1 MNAYMRGFVI
11 LFVLLVLLSYLPP
24 GKQYRKYIRFYAQL
38 LMVLAALRPLFVL
51 FSGKDT
57 FYEKMAYAQCMEKLS
72 EFSRD
77 TQKIAYLNQDRYRT
91 EYENVIA
98 ENIREK
104 VDDMLQEYGLGAESV
119 TVELGEDHTMQE
131 ICIYITDENADE
143 ISVRRI
149 SVSDAAE
156 SGEGQEVCGKVKE
169 ELAAYYGMEDSGI
182 RVSYVGGTSMP
193 EKLKRIL
200 QNKNWRSWKKSD
212 WLLLALVGILL
223 LVIALPVE
231 SGDGTAE
238 KAYNTAQGEK
248 EVSGG
253 SGRTASGDS
262 GGTASGS
269 QTSEEGEQEYVQYL
283 EKKLENILMQMDG
296 VGRVD
301 VMITVSDGGEQIVEK
316 DKKTTSSSTGERDSG
331 GGERSVT
338 EQAGEDSTVYVETAD
353 EKYPY
358 VQKETLPTVAG
369 VVVVAEGGGN
379 PAAVSEISE
388 SVQALLKVEPH
399 RIRVVKMCSREESE

>member
-1 MNAYMRGFVI
+1 
-11 LFVLLVLLSYLPP
+11 
-24 GKQYRKYIRFYAQL
+24 
-38 LMVLAALRPLFVL
+38 
-51 FSGKDT
+51 
-57 FYEKMAYAQCMEKLS
+57 
-72 EFSRD
+72 
-77 TQKIAYLNQDRYRT
+77 
-91 EYENVIA
+91 
-98 ENIREK
+98 
-104 VDDMLQEYGLGAESV
+104 
-119 TVELGEDHTMQE
+119 
-131 ICIYITDENADE
+131 
-143 ISVRRI
+143 
-149 SVSDAAE
+149 
-156 SGEGQEVCGKVKE
+156 
-169 ELAAYYGMEDSGI
+169 
-182 RVSYVGGTSMP
+182 MP

-212 WLLLALVGILL
+212 WLLLALAGILL

-248 EVSGG
+248 ETSGG

-301 VMITVSDGGEQIVEK
+301 VMITVSDGGEQ
-316 DKKTTSSSTGERDSG
+316 RDSG

>member
-1 MNAYMRGFVI
+1 
-11 LFVLLVLLSYLPP
+11 
-24 GKQYRKYIRFYAQL
+24 
-38 LMVLAALRPLFVL
+38 
-51 FSGKDT
+51 
-57 FYEKMAYAQCMEKLS
+57 
-72 EFSRD
+72 
-77 TQKIAYLNQDRYRT
+77 
-91 EYENVIA
+91 
-98 ENIREK
+98 
-104 VDDMLQEYGLGAESV
+104 
-119 TVELGEDHTMQE
+119 
-131 ICIYITDENADE
+131 
-143 ISVRRI
+143 
-149 SVSDAAE
+149 
-156 SGEGQEVCGKVKE
+156 
-169 ELAAYYGMEDSGI
+169 
-182 RVSYVGGTSMP
+182 MP
-193 EKLKRIL
+193 EKLRRIL
-200 QNKNWRSWKKSD
+200 QNKKWRSWKKSD
-212 WLLLALVGILL
+212 WLLLALAGILL

-238 KAYNTAQGEK
+238 KAYNTVQEEK
-248 EVSGG
+248 EASGG

-296 VGRVD
+296 VG
-301 VMITVSDGGEQIVEK
+301 K
-316 DKKTTSSSTGERDSG
+316 RDSG

>member
-1 MNAYMRGFVI
+1 
-11 LFVLLVLLSYLPP
+11 
-24 GKQYRKYIRFYAQL
+24 
-38 LMVLAALRPLFVL
+38 
-51 FSGKDT
+51 
-57 FYEKMAYAQCMEKLS
+57 
-72 EFSRD
+72 
-77 TQKIAYLNQDRYRT
+77 
-91 EYENVIA
+91 
-98 ENIREK
+98 
-104 VDDMLQEYGLGAESV
+104 
-119 TVELGEDHTMQE
+119 
-131 ICIYITDENADE
+131 
-143 ISVRRI
+143 
-149 SVSDAAE
+149 
-156 SGEGQEVCGKVKE
+156 
-169 ELAAYYGMEDSGI
+169 
-182 RVSYVGGTSMP
+182 MP

-212 WLLLALVGILL
+212 WLLLALAGILL
-223 LVIALPVE
+223 LVIAMPVE
-231 SGDGTAE
+231 RGDGTAE

-248 EVSGG
+248 ETSGG
-253 SGRTASGDS
+253 SGRTASGS
-262 GGTASGS
+262 R
-269 QTSEEGEQEYVQYL
+269 TSEEGEQEYVQYL

>member
-1 MNAYMRGFVI
+1 
-11 LFVLLVLLSYLPP
+11 
-24 GKQYRKYIRFYAQL
+24 
-38 LMVLAALRPLFVL
+38 
-51 FSGKDT
+51 
-57 FYEKMAYAQCMEKLS
+57 
-72 EFSRD
+72 
-77 TQKIAYLNQDRYRT
+77 
-91 EYENVIA
+91 
-98 ENIREK
+98 
-104 VDDMLQEYGLGAESV
+104 
-119 TVELGEDHTMQE
+119 
-131 ICIYITDENADE
+131 
-143 ISVRRI
+143 
-149 SVSDAAE
+149 
-156 SGEGQEVCGKVKE
+156 
-169 ELAAYYGMEDSGI
+169 
-182 RVSYVGGTSMP
+182 MP

-200 QNKNWRSWKKSD
+200 QNKNWRSWKKID
-212 WLLLALVGILL
+212 WLLLALAGVLL
-223 LVIALPVE
+223 LVIALPAE
-231 SGDGTAE
+231 SNTTAE

-248 EVSGG
+248 ETSGG
-253 SGRTASGDS
+253 S
-262 GGTASGS
+262 GGTASGGS
-269 QTSEEGEQEYVQYL
+269 GETASGSRTSEEGEQEYVQYL

-301 VMITVSDGGEQIVEK
+301 VMITVLDGGEQIVEK
-316 DKKTTSSSTGERDSG
+316 DQKTTSSSTSERDSG

>member
-1 MNAYMRGFVI
+1 
-11 LFVLLVLLSYLPP
+11 
-24 GKQYRKYIRFYAQL
+24 
-38 LMVLAALRPLFVL
+38 
-51 FSGKDT
+51 
-57 FYEKMAYAQCMEKLS
+57 
-72 EFSRD
+72 
-77 TQKIAYLNQDRYRT
+77 
-91 EYENVIA
+91 
-98 ENIREK
+98 
-104 VDDMLQEYGLGAESV
+104 
-119 TVELGEDHTMQE
+119 
-131 ICIYITDENADE
+131 
-143 ISVRRI
+143 
-149 SVSDAAE
+149 
-156 SGEGQEVCGKVKE
+156 
-169 ELAAYYGMEDSGI
+169 
-182 RVSYVGGTSMP
+182 MP
-193 EKLKRIL
+193 EKLKRVL
-200 QNKNWRSWKKSD
+200 QNKKWRSWKKSD
-212 WLLLALVGILL
+212 WLLLALAGILL

-231 SGDGTAE
+231 SGDGTEE
-238 KAYNTAQGEK
+238 KAYNTAQEEK
-248 EVSGG
+248 ETSGG
-253 SGRTASGDS
+253 SGR
-262 GGTASGS
+262 TASGS

-338 EQAGEDSTVYVETAD
+338 EQAGEDSTVYVEIAD

>member
-1 MNAYMRGFVI
+1 MAQQKRHITRHRG
-11 LFVLLVLLSYLPP
+11 
-24 GKQYRKYIRFYAQL
+24 KRRRQ
-38 LMVLAALRPLFVL
+38 AA
-51 FSGKDT
+51 
-57 FYEKMAYAQCMEKLS
+57 
-72 EFSRD
+72 
-77 TQKIAYLNQDRYRT
+77 
-91 EYENVIA
+91 A
-98 ENIREK
+98 EERR
-104 VDDMLQEYGLGAESV
+104 
-119 TVELGEDHTMQE
+119 QE
-131 ICIYITDENADE
+131 IVEDG
-143 ISVRRI
+143 VRQPDI
-149 SVSDAAE
+149 
-156 SGEGQEVCGKVKE
+156 G
-169 ELAAYYGMEDSGI
+169 
-182 RVSYVGGTSMP
+182 
-193 EKLKRIL
+193 
-200 QNKNWRSWKKSD
+200 
-212 WLLLALVGILL
+212 
-223 LVIALPVE
+223 
-231 SGDGTAE
+231 
-238 KAYNTAQGEK
+238 
-248 EVSGG
+248 
-253 SGRTASGDS
+253 
-262 GGTASGS
+262 
-269 QTSEEGEQEYVQYL
+269 EGEQEYVQYL

>member
-1 MNAYMRGFVI
+1 
-11 LFVLLVLLSYLPP
+11 
-24 GKQYRKYIRFYAQL
+24 
-38 LMVLAALRPLFVL
+38 
-51 FSGKDT
+51 
-57 FYEKMAYAQCMEKLS
+57 
-72 EFSRD
+72 
-77 TQKIAYLNQDRYRT
+77 
-91 EYENVIA
+91 
-98 ENIREK
+98 
-104 VDDMLQEYGLGAESV
+104 
-119 TVELGEDHTMQE
+119 
-131 ICIYITDENADE
+131 
-143 ISVRRI
+143 
-149 SVSDAAE
+149 
-156 SGEGQEVCGKVKE
+156 
-169 ELAAYYGMEDSGI
+169 
-182 RVSYVGGTSMP
+182 MP

-200 QNKNWRSWKKSD
+200 QSKNWRRWKKSD
-212 WLLLALVGILL
+212 WLLLALAGVLL

-231 SGDGTAE
+231 SRNSTAE

-253 SGRTASGDS
+253 SGRTVSGGS

-269 QTSEEGEQEYVQYL
+269 RTSEAGEQEYVQYL

-301 VMITVSDGGEQIVEK
+301 VMITVLDGGEQIVEK
-316 DKKTTSSSTGERDSG
+316 DQKTTSSSTSERDSG

-369 VVVVAEGGGN
+369 VVVVAEGGGD

>member
-1 MNAYMRGFVI
+1 
-11 LFVLLVLLSYLPP
+11 
-24 GKQYRKYIRFYAQL
+24 
-38 LMVLAALRPLFVL
+38 
-51 FSGKDT
+51 
-57 FYEKMAYAQCMEKLS
+57 
-72 EFSRD
+72 
-77 TQKIAYLNQDRYRT
+77 
-91 EYENVIA
+91 
-98 ENIREK
+98 
-104 VDDMLQEYGLGAESV
+104 
-119 TVELGEDHTMQE
+119 
-131 ICIYITDENADE
+131 
-143 ISVRRI
+143 
-149 SVSDAAE
+149 
-156 SGEGQEVCGKVKE
+156 
-169 ELAAYYGMEDSGI
+169 
-182 RVSYVGGTSMP
+182 MP

-212 WLLLALVGILL
+212 WLLLALAGILL

-231 SGDGTAE
+231 SGDCTAE

-248 EVSGG
+248 ETSGG

-301 VMITVSDGGEQIVEK
+301 VMITVSDGGEQSVEK

>member
-1 MNAYMRGFVI
+1 M
-11 LFVLLVLLSYLPP
+11 
-24 GKQYRKYIRFYAQL
+24 
-38 LMVLAALRPLFVL
+38 
-51 FSGKDT
+51 
-57 FYEKMAYAQCMEKLS
+57 
-72 EFSRD
+72 
-77 TQKIAYLNQDRYRT
+77 
-91 EYENVIA
+91 
-98 ENIREK
+98 
-104 VDDMLQEYGLGAESV
+104 
-119 TVELGEDHTMQE
+119 
-131 ICIYITDENADE
+131 
-143 ISVRRI
+143 
-149 SVSDAAE
+149 
-156 SGEGQEVCGKVKE
+156 
-169 ELAAYYGMEDSGI
+169 
-182 RVSYVGGTSMP
+182 
-193 EKLKRIL
+193 
-200 QNKNWRSWKKSD
+200 
-212 WLLLALVGILL
+212 
-223 LVIALPVE
+223 
-231 SGDGTAE
+231 
-238 KAYNTAQGEK
+238 
-248 EVSGG
+248 SGG

-331 GGERSVT
+331 GEERSVT

>member
-1 MNAYMRGFVI
+1 
-11 LFVLLVLLSYLPP
+11 
-24 GKQYRKYIRFYAQL
+24 
-38 LMVLAALRPLFVL
+38 
-51 FSGKDT
+51 
-57 FYEKMAYAQCMEKLS
+57 
-72 EFSRD
+72 
-77 TQKIAYLNQDRYRT
+77 
-91 EYENVIA
+91 
-98 ENIREK
+98 
-104 VDDMLQEYGLGAESV
+104 
-119 TVELGEDHTMQE
+119 MQE

-143 ISVRRI
+143 ISVGRI

-182 RVSYVGGTSMP
+182 RVSYVGGTEMP

-212 WLLLALVGILL
+212 WLLLALAGILL

-248 EVSGG
+248 EMSGG

>member
-1 MNAYMRGFVI
+1 
-11 LFVLLVLLSYLPP
+11 
-24 GKQYRKYIRFYAQL
+24 
-38 LMVLAALRPLFVL
+38 
-51 FSGKDT
+51 
-57 FYEKMAYAQCMEKLS
+57 
-72 EFSRD
+72 
-77 TQKIAYLNQDRYRT
+77 
-91 EYENVIA
+91 
-98 ENIREK
+98 
-104 VDDMLQEYGLGAESV
+104 
-119 TVELGEDHTMQE
+119 
-131 ICIYITDENADE
+131 
-143 ISVRRI
+143 
-149 SVSDAAE
+149 
-156 SGEGQEVCGKVKE
+156 
-169 ELAAYYGMEDSGI
+169 
-182 RVSYVGGTSMP
+182 MP

-212 WLLLALVGILL
+212 WLLLALAGILL

-248 EVSGG
+248 ETSGG

-269 QTSEEGEQEYVQYL
+269 QTSEEGEQEYVQY
-283 EKKLENILMQMDG
+283 
-296 VGRVD
+296 
-301 VMITVSDGGEQIVEK
+301 SDGGEQIVEK

>member
-1 MNAYMRGFVI
+1 
-11 LFVLLVLLSYLPP
+11 
-24 GKQYRKYIRFYAQL
+24 
-38 LMVLAALRPLFVL
+38 
-51 FSGKDT
+51 
-57 FYEKMAYAQCMEKLS
+57 
-72 EFSRD
+72 
-77 TQKIAYLNQDRYRT
+77 
-91 EYENVIA
+91 
-98 ENIREK
+98 
-104 VDDMLQEYGLGAESV
+104 
-119 TVELGEDHTMQE
+119 
-131 ICIYITDENADE
+131 
-143 ISVRRI
+143 
-149 SVSDAAE
+149 
-156 SGEGQEVCGKVKE
+156 
-169 ELAAYYGMEDSGI
+169 
-182 RVSYVGGTSMP
+182 MP

-212 WLLLALVGILL
+212 WLLLALAGILL

-253 SGRTASGDS
+253 SGR
-262 GGTASGS
+262 TASGS

>member
-1 MNAYMRGFVI
+1 
-11 LFVLLVLLSYLPP
+11 
-24 GKQYRKYIRFYAQL
+24 
-38 LMVLAALRPLFVL
+38 
-51 FSGKDT
+51 
-57 FYEKMAYAQCMEKLS
+57 
-72 EFSRD
+72 
-77 TQKIAYLNQDRYRT
+77 
-91 EYENVIA
+91 
-98 ENIREK
+98 
-104 VDDMLQEYGLGAESV
+104 
-119 TVELGEDHTMQE
+119 
-131 ICIYITDENADE
+131 
-143 ISVRRI
+143 
-149 SVSDAAE
+149 
-156 SGEGQEVCGKVKE
+156 
-169 ELAAYYGMEDSGI
+169 
-182 RVSYVGGTSMP
+182 MP
-193 EKLKRIL
+193 EKLKRDL
-200 QNKNWRSWKKSD
+200 TEQK
-212 WLLLALVGILL
+212 LAQLEEKRLAAARAGGDI
-223 LVIALPVE
+223 IAC
-231 SGDGTAE
+231 DCTAGGEWGWHSE

-248 EVSGG
+248 ETSGG

>member
-1 MNAYMRGFVI
+1 
-11 LFVLLVLLSYLPP
+11 
-24 GKQYRKYIRFYAQL
+24 
-38 LMVLAALRPLFVL
+38 
-51 FSGKDT
+51 
-57 FYEKMAYAQCMEKLS
+57 
-72 EFSRD
+72 
-77 TQKIAYLNQDRYRT
+77 
-91 EYENVIA
+91 
-98 ENIREK
+98 
-104 VDDMLQEYGLGAESV
+104 
-119 TVELGEDHTMQE
+119 
-131 ICIYITDENADE
+131 
-143 ISVRRI
+143 
-149 SVSDAAE
+149 
-156 SGEGQEVCGKVKE
+156 
-169 ELAAYYGMEDSGI
+169 
-182 RVSYVGGTSMP
+182 MP

-212 WLLLALVGILL
+212 WLLLALAGILL

-248 EVSGG
+248 ETSGG
-253 SGRTASGDS
+253 SGRTASG
-262 GGTASGS
+262 S
-269 QTSEEGEQEYVQYL
+269 QTSAEGEQEYVQYL

>member
-1 MNAYMRGFVI
+1 M
-11 LFVLLVLLSYLPP
+11 
-24 GKQYRKYIRFYAQL
+24 
-38 LMVLAALRPLFVL
+38 
-51 FSGKDT
+51 
-57 FYEKMAYAQCMEKLS
+57 
-72 EFSRD
+72 
-77 TQKIAYLNQDRYRT
+77 
-91 EYENVIA
+91 
-98 ENIREK
+98 
-104 VDDMLQEYGLGAESV
+104 
-119 TVELGEDHTMQE
+119 
-131 ICIYITDENADE
+131 
-143 ISVRRI
+143 
-149 SVSDAAE
+149 
-156 SGEGQEVCGKVKE
+156 
-169 ELAAYYGMEDSGI
+169 
-182 RVSYVGGTSMP
+182 
-193 EKLKRIL
+193 
-200 QNKNWRSWKKSD
+200 
-212 WLLLALVGILL
+212 

-248 EVSGG
+248 ETSGV